1 MPLGCSHAQSRVK
14 LILIASTSK
23 INISGH
29 PTGASGIEF
38 HYKGPDISY
47 LLNTEEERKL
57 NAEKMK
63 MLSKICLLL
72 VIFPKI
78 LQLVWNVAFTKRF
91 SVIMVASLAKF
102 YLDLHA
108 DNTQEEC
115 RLSFTIFL
123 PADIT

>member
-38 HYKGPDISY
+38 HYKGPEISY

-57 NAEKMK
+57 IPGKNFVLKEN
-63 MLSKICLLL
+63 ICVVPWGYVQTLRKEGIALIFGL
-72 VIFPKI
+72 VI
-78 LQLVWNVAFTKRF
+78 LVSDLF
-91 SVIMVASLAKF
+91 SVFKVCL
-102 YLDLHA
+102 
-108 DNTQEEC
+108 
-115 RLSFTIFL
+115 IFS
-123 PADIT
+123 

>member
-57 NAEKMK
+57 MVDKKNKEV
-63 MLSKICLLL
+63 KI
-72 VIFPKI
+72 I
-78 LQLVWNVAFTKRF
+78 
-91 SVIMVASLAKF
+91 
-102 YLDLHA
+102 
-108 DNTQEEC
+108 
-115 RLSFTIFL
+115 
-123 PADIT
+123 DIAVPGDS